1 MREETGKYP
10 RLFSLLLLLS
20 LGIGYNNC
28 RKNEERS
35 RMKEVKL
42 TDREKTIELGERVGQ
57 RLKAGD
63 VLVLDGDL
71 GAGKTTFT
79 KGLAKGLDIP
89 DLIKSPT
96 FTIIREYHDGRLP
109 LYHMDA
115 YRLENGGAED
125 LGLEEYF
132 DSDGVSVVEWAQ
144 FVEDELPAEFL
155 AIHFKRTDD
164 ENTRLLQFEPHG
176 HHFEQVVTEL

>member
-1 MREETGKYP
+1 MESLTLTNRDATIALGKK
-10 RLFSLLLLLS
+10 
-20 LGIGYNNC
+20 IGQQL
-28 RKNEERS
+28 
-35 RMKEVKL
+35 V
-42 TDREKTIELGERVGQ
+42 
-57 RLKAGD
+57 AGD

-79 KGLAKGLDIP
+79 KGLAAGLEIP
-89 DLIKSPT
+89 DIIKSPT
-96 FTIIREYHDGRLP
+96 FTIIHEYQDGRLP

-132 DSDGVSVVEWAQ
+132 DGDGVSVVEWAE
-144 FVEDELPAEFL
+144 FVEDELPADFL

-164 ENTRLLQFEPHG
+164 DNTRILEFEPYG
-176 HHFEQVVTEL
+176 QHFDQIVKSMVE

>member
-1 MREETGKYP
+1 MESLTLTNRDATIVLGKK
-10 RLFSLLLLLS
+10 
-20 LGIGYNNC
+20 IGQQL
-28 RKNEERS
+28 
-35 RMKEVKL
+35 V
-42 TDREKTIELGERVGQ
+42 
-57 RLKAGD
+57 AGD

-79 KGLAKGLDIP
+79 KGLAAGLEIP
-89 DLIKSPT
+89 DIIKSPT
-96 FTIIREYHDGRLP
+96 FTIIHEYQDGRLP

-132 DSDGVSVVEWAQ
+132 DGDGVSVVEWAE
-144 FVEDELPAEFL
+144 FVEDELPADFL

-164 ENTRLLQFEPHG
+164 DNTRVLEFEPHG
-176 HHFEQVVTEL
+176 QHFDQIVKSVVE

>member
-1 MREETGKYP
+1 MESLTLTNRDATIALGKK
-10 RLFSLLLLLS
+10 
-20 LGIGYNNC
+20 IGQQL
-28 RKNEERS
+28 
-35 RMKEVKL
+35 V
-42 TDREKTIELGERVGQ
+42 
-57 RLKAGD
+57 AGD

-79 KGLAKGLDIP
+79 KGLAAGLEIRDI
-89 DLIKSPT
+89 IKSPT
-96 FTIIREYHDGRLP
+96 FTIIHEYQDGRLP

-132 DSDGVSVVEWAQ
+132 DGDGVSVVEWAE
-144 FVEDELPAEFL
+144 FVEDELPADFL

-164 ENTRLLQFEPHG
+164 DNTRVLEFEPHG
-176 HHFEQVVTEL
+176 QHFDQIVKSVVE

>member
-1 MREETGKYP
+1 MVKKVLMNSREETI
-10 RLFSLLLLLS
+10 S
-20 LGIGYNNC
+20 LGTRIG
-28 RKNEERS
+28 RK
-35 RMKEVKL
+35 L
-42 TDREKTIELGERVGQ
+42 Q
-57 RLKAGD
+57 AGD

-79 KGLAKGLDIP
+79 KGLAVGLDIP

-144 FVEDELPAEFL
+144 FVEDELPADFL
-155 AIHFKRTDD
+155 AIHFRRTDD
-164 ENTRLLQFEPHG
+164 DNKRVLIFGPHG
-176 HHFEQVVTEL
+176 QHFEQLVKEQVK

>member
-1 MREETGKYP
+1 MESLTLTNRDATIDLGKK
-10 RLFSLLLLLS
+10 
-20 LGIGYNNC
+20 IGQQ
-28 RKNEERS
+28 
-35 RMKEVKL
+35 L
-42 TDREKTIELGERVGQ
+42 T
-57 RLKAGD
+57 AGD

-79 KGLAKGLDIP
+79 KGLAAGLEIP
-89 DLIKSPT
+89 DIIKSPT
-96 FTIIREYHDGRLP
+96 FTIIHEYQDGRLP

-132 DSDGVSVVEWAQ
+132 DGDGVSVVEWAE
-144 FVEDELPAEFL
+144 FVEDELPTDFL

-164 ENTRLLQFEPHG
+164 DNTRILEFEPHG
-176 HHFEQVVTEL
+176 QHFDQIVKSVVE

>member
-1 MREETGKYP
+1 MESLTLTNRAATIALGKK
-10 RLFSLLLLLS
+10 
-20 LGIGYNNC
+20 IGQQL
-28 RKNEERS
+28 
-35 RMKEVKL
+35 V
-42 TDREKTIELGERVGQ
+42 
-57 RLKAGD
+57 AGD

-79 KGLAKGLDIP
+79 KGLAAGLEIP
-89 DLIKSPT
+89 DIIKSPT
-96 FTIIREYHDGRLP
+96 FTIIHEYQDGRLP

-132 DSDGVSVVEWAQ
+132 DGDGVSVVEWAE
-144 FVEDELPAEFL
+144 FVADELPADFL

-164 ENTRLLQFEPHG
+164 DNTRILEFEPHG
-176 HHFEQVVTEL
+176 QHFEQIVKSVVE

>member
-1 MREETGKYP
+1 MESLTLTNRDATIALGKK
-10 RLFSLLLLLS
+10 
-20 LGIGYNNC
+20 IGQQL
-28 RKNEERS
+28 
-35 RMKEVKL
+35 V
-42 TDREKTIELGERVGQ
+42 
-57 RLKAGD
+57 AGD

-79 KGLAKGLDIP
+79 KGLAAELEIP
-89 DLIKSPT
+89 DIIKSPT
-96 FTIIREYHDGRLP
+96 FTIIHEYQDGRLP

-132 DSDGVSVVEWAQ
+132 DGDGVSVVEWAE
-144 FVEDELPAEFL
+144 FVEDELPADFL

-164 ENTRLLQFEPHG
+164 DNTRVLEFEPHG
-176 HHFEQVVTEL
+176 QHFDQIVKSVVE

>member
-1 MREETGKYP
+1 
-10 RLFSLLLLLS
+10 
-20 LGIGYNNC
+20 
-28 RKNEERS
+28 
-35 RMKEVKL
+35 MKQVTL
-42 TDREKTIELGERVGQ
+42 TDREKTIKLGEQIG
-57 RLKAGD
+57 RLLEAGD

-144 FVEDELPAEFL
+144 FVEDELPADFL

-164 ENTRLLQFEPHG
+164 EGTRVLQFEPHG
-176 HHFEQVVTEL
+176 KHFEKIVAEI

>member
-1 MREETGKYP
+1 MESLTLTNRDATIALGKK
-10 RLFSLLLLLS
+10 
-20 LGIGYNNC
+20 IGQQL
-28 RKNEERS
+28 
-35 RMKEVKL
+35 V
-42 TDREKTIELGERVGQ
+42 
-57 RLKAGD
+57 AGD

-79 KGLAKGLDIP
+79 KGLAAGLEIP
-89 DLIKSPT
+89 DIIKSPT
-96 FTIIREYHDGRLP
+96 FTIIHEYQDGRLP

-132 DSDGVSVVEWAQ
+132 YGDGVSVVEWAE
-144 FVEDELPAEFL
+144 FVEDELPADFL

-164 ENTRLLQFEPHG
+164 DNTRVLEFEPHG
-176 HHFEQVVTEL
+176 QHFDQIVKSVVG

>member
-1 MREETGKYP
+1 MVKKVLMNSREETIN
-10 RLFSLLLLLS
+10 
-20 LGIGYNNC
+20 LGTKIG
-28 RKNEERS
+28 RK
-35 RMKEVKL
+35 L
-42 TDREKTIELGERVGQ
+42 Q
-57 RLKAGD
+57 AGD

-79 KGLAKGLDIP
+79 KGLAVGLQIP

-144 FVEDELPAEFL
+144 FVEDELPADFL
-155 AIHFKRTDD
+155 AIHFRRTDD
-164 ENTRLLQFEPHG
+164 ENKRVLVFEPHG
-176 HHFEQVVTEL
+176 RHFEQLVKEQVN

>member
-1 MREETGKYP
+1 MESLTLTNRDATIVLGKK
-10 RLFSLLLLLS
+10 
-20 LGIGYNNC
+20 IGQQL
-28 RKNEERS
+28 
-35 RMKEVKL
+35 V
-42 TDREKTIELGERVGQ
+42 
-57 RLKAGD
+57 AGD

-79 KGLAKGLDIP
+79 KGLAAGLEIP
-89 DLIKSPT
+89 DIIKSPT
-96 FTIIREYHDGRLP
+96 FTIIHEYQDGRLP

-132 DSDGVSVVEWAQ
+132 DGDGVSVVEWAE
-144 FVEDELPAEFL
+144 FVEDELPADFL

-164 ENTRLLQFEPHG
+164 DNTRILEFEPHG
-176 HHFEQVVTEL
+176 QHFEQIIKSVVE